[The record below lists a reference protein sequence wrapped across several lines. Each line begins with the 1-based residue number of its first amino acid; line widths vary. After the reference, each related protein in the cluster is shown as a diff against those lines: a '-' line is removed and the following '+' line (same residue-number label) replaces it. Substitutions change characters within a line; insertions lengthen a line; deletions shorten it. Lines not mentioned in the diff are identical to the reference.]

1 MTAAFLGKLKRARRT
16 FTKDGNRSLVIE
28 DEIEATDQI
37 DLVTW
42 QLVTQ
47 ADISERSGGATLE

>member
-1 MTAAFLGKLKRARRT
+1 
-16 FTKDGNRSLVIE
+16 VIE

-47 ADISERSGGATLE
+47 ADISVRSGGATLE